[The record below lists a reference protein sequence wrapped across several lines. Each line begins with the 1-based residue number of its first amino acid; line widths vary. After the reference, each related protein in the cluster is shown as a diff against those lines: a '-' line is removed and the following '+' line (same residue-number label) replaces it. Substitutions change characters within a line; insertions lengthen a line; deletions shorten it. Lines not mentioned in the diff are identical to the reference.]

1 MSAHLSTVERQQ
13 RDGRTSQVRMRF
25 KLYCSLKLSDVAVV
39 QATEVIILDID
50 KDSYSQTVVTS
61 FFPETETML
70 ISGRRS
76 ETVFQLRQVL
86 SRFLLNMLEFYDYDI
101 IKTKGMEPRTF
112 YSRVLYDQGSDH
124 MLDGILQLIHYER
137 S

>member
-1 MSAHLSTVERQQ
+1 
-13 RDGRTSQVRMRF
+13 MRF